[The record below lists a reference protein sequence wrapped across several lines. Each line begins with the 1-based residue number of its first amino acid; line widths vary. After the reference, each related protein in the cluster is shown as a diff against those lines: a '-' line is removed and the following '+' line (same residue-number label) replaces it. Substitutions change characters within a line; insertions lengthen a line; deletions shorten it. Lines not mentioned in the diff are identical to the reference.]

1 MSKDEWRK
9 AWIDTLV
16 EAGIF
21 LDTAEDTFDVC
32 YVNQNIDLTS
42 DPVFAA
48 SAFIP
53 AQVHGQM
60 YRSKDEQAVE
70 LSRYDEKL

>member
-1 MSKDEWRK
+1 MTNEEWRK
-9 AWIDTLV
+9 IWISTLV

-32 YVNQNIDLTS
+32 YSNQEIDLTS
-42 DPVFAA
+42 DPMSAA

-53 AQVHGQM
+53 MQSQ
-60 YRSKDEQAVE
+60 
-70 LSRYDEKL
+70 

>member
-1 MSKDEWRK
+1 MLRDEWRK

-32 YVNQNIDLTS
+32 YASQSIDLTS

-53 AQVHGQM
+53 TQVHRQM
-60 YRSKDEQAVE
+60 YLDGNDDAAKFHTP
-70 LSRYDEKL
+70 KL